1 MSKLSVRFCSFL
13 QLCRNSNCLAHVSC
27 FLTWS
32 DFKILLHNRVSNV
45 AASCRSM
52 HCRKL
57 QTPRQKFFC
66 DSCRN
71 YCLKCL
77 TVTADTLIFFL
88 AYCYFIIHFVLVIKT
103 VYFKKA
109 CPDGS
114 ISPVDSNVTTSPTS
128 RFRSIKCSRNQEFF
142 RWHLINMV

>member
-1 MSKLSVRFCSFL
+1 MPKLSVRFCFISPTVSKFKL
-13 QLCRNSNCLAHVSC
+13 PCSC
-27 FLTWS
+27 FLL
-32 DFKILLHNRVSNV
+32 FNLIRFQNIHNRVSNV

-77 TVTADTLIFFL
+77 TVIADTLIFFL
-88 AYCYFIIHFVLVIKT
+88 AYCDFIILFILVIKS

-142 RWHLINMV
+142 R